1 MRYNN
6 SMNVKNMKAKQVN
19 RNPAAKAWWAGLT
32 ALALAGAALWLH
44 AGQADKPKK
53 TQIILISVD
62 TLRGDHLNSYGY
74 ARETAPYLAKLIQ
87 DSVYY
92 REAYLNGCWTIPSHV
107 SMLTGTLP
115 SRHGV
120 NMGWAFLPGWTVKK
134 PGRSIRFLA
143 EILQS
148 RKVHTQKF
156 AKLSPEYGFDRGF
169 DGKENIDPFL
179 SNLRFKKVQDYLES
193 SKGKDFFLFIHTWM
207 VHSPYA
213 NTHFL
218 TKGKIDAGTRHR
230 IDHFRRLYGE
240 GGDTSNVFAAMLKE
254 NRLFNAQDCISL
266 YDGGIRYADR
276 YIGRI
281 ISLAKRLGI
290 YQNLMVI
297 VTSDHGEHFSERF
310 PNQFYNCHGRDFTEE
325 FIRVPLI
332 IKYPGGRVTGSLDD
346 AVSLIDIVP
355 TILDRFGFEIPPY
368 VQGRSLLRKDP
379 REGAVIRVAESIH
392 ENLSE
397 KKMIR
402 SGDMKYIV
410 TMDEVS
416 GNAKANW
423 DKISQRRLFDLAND
437 PGETRNLYDDPRYRN
452 LCIDLERRLKEI
464 IRRSANPR
472 FAAESTRVSEET
484 LKQMKALG
492 YLSRPAL
499 EFILMIGSR
508 SCDWLQLGWSSQFQL
523 GQHGVHL
530 VQVETAAQGEAHQPA
545 ALLVR
550 ILALE
555 LFGFFH
561 HQFSEL
567 FRKSAIFDL
576 LKNRFQ
582 DIRGDMLGAQ
592 HEHDLPFPPAVEA
605 ELVLHVSAGEA
616 LVVEETVALKA
627 IDYGGSLSIS
637 QFPGLEFFQQVGGA
651 GFTAGAESCRP
662 FVGPLLLRCEFHMRI
677 GFPLDG
683 FSK

>member
-1 MRYNN
+1 MNYIHAKNN
-6 SMNVKNMKAKQVN
+6 KSKMVKYIKHIPV
-19 RNPAAKAWWAGLT
+19 AKARWAGLT
-32 ALALAGAALWLH
+32 ALVLAGTALWLH
-44 AGQADKPKK
+44 AGQGDKPRK

-62 TLRGDHLNSYGY
+62 TLRADHLNSYGY
-74 ARETAPYLAKLIQ
+74 ARETAPHLAGLIQ

-92 REAYLNGCWTIPSHV
+92 REAYLNGGWTIPSHV

-120 NMGWAFLPGWTVKK
+120 NMGWAFLPGWTAKK

-143 EILQS
+143 EIMQS

-193 SKGKDFFLFIHTWM
+193 FKDRDFFLFIHTWM

-213 NTHFL
+213 NSRFL
-218 TKGKIDAGTRHR
+218 TKGKADARTRYR

-240 GGDTSNVFAAMLKE
+240 GGATSDVFAAMLKE
-254 NRLFNAQDCISL
+254 NRLYNAEDCLSL

-290 YQNLMVI
+290 YPNLMLI

-325 FIRVPLI
+325 FIRVPLV

-355 TILDRFGFEIPPY
+355 TILDRYGFEIPPY
-368 VQGRSLLRKDP
+368 VQGRSLLRKNP

-402 SGDMKYIV
+402 SGSMKYIV

-416 GNAKANW
+416 GNAKVNW
-423 DKISQRRLFDLAND
+423 DKISQRRLFDLAKD

-452 LCIDLERRLKEI
+452 LCNDLERRLKEI
-464 IRRSANPR
+464 IRKSANPH
-472 FAAESTRVSEET
+472 FAAESAQVSEET

-492 YLSRPAL
+492 YL
-499 EFILMIGSR
+499 
-508 SCDWLQLGWSSQFQL
+508 
-523 GQHGVHL
+523 
-530 VQVETAAQGEAHQPA
+530 
-545 ALLVR
+545 
-550 ILALE
+550 
-555 LFGFFH
+555 
-561 HQFSEL
+561 
-567 FRKSAIFDL
+567 
-576 LKNRFQ
+576 
-582 DIRGDMLGAQ
+582 
-592 HEHDLPFPPAVEA
+592 
-605 ELVLHVSAGEA
+605 
-616 LVVEETVALKA
+616 
-627 IDYGGSLSIS
+627 
-637 QFPGLEFFQQVGGA
+637 
-651 GFTAGAESCRP
+651 
-662 FVGPLLLRCEFHMRI
+662 
-677 GFPLDG
+677 
-683 FSK
+683 